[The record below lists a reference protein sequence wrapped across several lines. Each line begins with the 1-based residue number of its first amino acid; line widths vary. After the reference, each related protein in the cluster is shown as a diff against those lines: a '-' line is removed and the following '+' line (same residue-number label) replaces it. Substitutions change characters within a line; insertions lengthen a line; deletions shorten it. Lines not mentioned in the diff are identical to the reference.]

1 MMPSPNRPSSLS
13 ITVYI
18 LLGLSLWPTVPA
30 RAALIPRTPLPKP
43 PYVLYPNDPSQMAIK
58 FVDAMKAALNRV
70 SSPPRIRTCSMR
82 SPR

>member
-1 MMPSPNRPSSLS
+1 MPSPNRPSNLS
-13 ITVYI
+13 IRVYV
-18 LLGLSLWPTVPA
+18 LRGLSLSATVPA
-30 RAALIPRTPLPKP
+30 WGQLIPRTPLPKR